1 MMKWLWIEMRPKHWT
16 KNALVFAAWFF
27 SLPHVSTGML
37 LKSVL
42 AFCCFS
48 FLSSVVYIMNDIAD
62 VEVDRNHPVKRNR
75 PIAAGKL
82 SLKAAVIFGIVLWIV
97 SFASAIFINFQFA
110 GILMLYFMLNVVY
123 SFYWKHVPLL
133 DVLLIASG
141 YVFRAVG
148 GGIASDVILTPWFLL
163 CTMLVALFL
172 AISKRRSEVNDQINR
187 KGKTRKVLEYYN
199 KELLDQLNTIVAS
212 SVVMTYSLFSF
223 QKGLYFMWTIPVV
236 IIGIFRYLYLIHI
249 ENKGDQPEKVLW
261 EDQWIRTIA
270 MIYGG
275 TVVILLVFFQ

>member
-1 MMKWLWIEMRPKHWT
+1 MKWLWIEIRPKHWT

-27 SLPHVSTGML
+27 SLPYVSTGMI

-48 FLSSVVYIMNDIAD
+48 FLSSVVYILNDIAD

-82 SLKAAVIFGIVLWIV
+82 SLKAAVIFGVVLWIV
-97 SFASAIFINFQFA
+97 SFAGAIFINFHFA
-110 GILMLYFMLNVVY
+110 GILMLYFLLNVVY

-148 GGIASDVILTPWFLL
+148 GGMASGIKLTPWFLL
-163 CTMLVALFL
+163 CTMFVALFL
-172 AISKRRSEVNDQINR
+172 AISKRRSEVNDQINQ

-199 KELLDQLNTIVAS
+199 KELLDQLNTIAAS

-236 IIGIFRYLYLIHI
+236 IMGIFRYLYVIHI